1 VAAKKKTPA
10 ETGGATKK
18 KSSSSAADR
27 QALIIW
33 ALLAK
38 ENASAFQD
46 ELKPEPSKAD
56 REALQG
62 AGLISSQKA
71 RRGRA
76 YPIFIE
82 LTDKGWAWAN
92 ENLGHALPAT
102 STAGAQIL
110 HGWLVKL
117 EAFLNARGLALADV
131 LGAQTAPLNP
141 VANGHD
147 KTPLK
152 VPTGSLRDRIRA
164 AYLDAT
170 GGRFNTRALLKDI
183 RTRLADVERATLDE
197 ALTIMQREDAAVLYP
212 LDNRAEITDTDRAA
226 AISFAG
232 EPRHILWIER

>member
-10 ETGGATKK
+10 ESGGSVKK

-33 ALLAK
+33 ALLAR

-56 REALQG
+56 REALKE
-62 AGLISSQKA
+62 AGLITAGKA

-82 LTDKGWAWAN
+82 LTDKGWVWAN
-92 ENLGHALPAT
+92 ENLGHALPT
-102 STAGAQIL
+102 KSTAGTQIL
-110 HGWLVKL
+110 RGWLVKL
-117 EAFLNARGLALADV
+117 DAFLNARGLALADV
-131 LGAQTAPLNP
+131 LAAQPAPP
-141 VANGHD
+141 KTNGHD
-147 KTPLK
+147 KTPPK
-152 VPTGSLRDRIRA
+152 VPAGSLRDRIRT

-197 ALTIMQREDAAVLYP
+197 ALTLMQREDAAVLYP
-212 LDNRAEITDTDRAA
+212 LDNRAEITDADRAA
-226 AISFAG
+226 SISFAG